1 MRNMMKF
8 LGIIAILGGSVL
20 GLFKSM
26 EQSMIFYP
34 EKLHPN
40 FSFSFPFSYEEIN
53 LRMSDGKVINS
64 LFFPSDNTLK
74 SSLSSKPTDK
84 KQKSQGII
92 LYFHGNAG
100 SLASWGY
107 IADEFLPLGWDVF
120 VTDYRSYGKSEG
132 TPDEVKLHSD
142 AAELY
147 EYLKKRFPDQEI
159 LPYGRSIG
167 TGIAAKLAKDM
178 NTPRLILETPYTSFP
193 DLARVYYSF
202 LPTFIMGYRLNTLEY
217 VREFNGHTLVLH
229 GDRDEIIPVTMGRKF
244 TDVNYRVH
252 YVEIPGGQHNN
263 LGEFRMTG
271 EAVKGFLEK

>member
-1 MRNMMKF
+1 MRNILKL
-8 LGIIAILGGSVL
+8 LGIIAIIGGSIL
-20 GLFKSM
+20 GFFKSM

-40 FSFSFPFSYEEIN
+40 FSYNFPYSYEEIN
-53 LRMSDGKVINS
+53 LRMSDDTLINS
-64 LFFPSDNTLK
+64 LFFPSENTLK

-84 KQKSQGII
+84 NKKSHGII

-107 IADEFLPLGWDVF
+107 IAEDFLPLGWDVL

-132 TPDEVKLHSD
+132 SPDEVKLHSD

-147 EYLKKRFPDQEI
+147 EYLKKRFPEQEI

-167 TGIAAKLAKDM
+167 TGIAAKLARDM

-193 DLARVYYSF
+193 DLARVYYNF
-202 LPTFIMGYRLNTLEY
+202 LPTFIMGYRLETLDY
-217 VREFNGHTLVLH
+217 VKNFSGKTLVLH
-229 GDRDEIIPVTMGRKF
+229 GDRDEIIPVAMGRKF
-244 TDVNYRVH
+244 ADVNDRVH

-263 LGEFRMTG
+263 LGEFRLTG
-271 EAVKGFLEK
+271 EVVKGFLK